1 MKIDLPYNLSFIQQ
15 HFSNHHKYL
24 VKLGGFKDGAYV
36 ADYFSLKESKIL
48 ISGGVGSNVRF
59 ESDFFDINK
68 QVNIVLVD
76 LTVSVVRMIARGF
89 YHFIKK
95 GQSGYRSLSEV
106 LNYLFFIRQ
115 GRLIKKYLGNLF
127 TINDILFKVNRQL
140 DIRSIFIKLD
150 IEGAEYDLLQNITDL
165 KKNITGVCIE
175 FHDLHKIENIEK
187 LKKLLAEHE
196 FLIVHISVNE
206 VCLTNGNYPSVLD
219 ISLAPND
226 QVSSF
231 SEEENYYEELYLQA
245 SNTLDHELIY
255 LKR

>member
-36 ADYFSLKESKIL
+36 ANYFSLMESKIL
-48 ISGGVGSNVRF
+48 ICGGVGSNVRF
-59 ESDFFDINK
+59 ESDFFDINQ

-76 LTVSVVRMIARGF
+76 PTVSVVRMIARGF

-106 LNYLFFIRQ
+106 LNYLFLIRQ
-115 GRLIKKYLGNLF
+115 GKLIKKYLGNLF

-140 DIRSIFIKLD
+140 DDRSIFIKLD
-150 IEGAEYDLLQNITDL
+150 IEGAEYDLLQNIIDL
-165 KKNITGVCIE
+165 KKKITGVSIE
-175 FHDLHKIENIEK
+175 FHDLHDFKNIEK
-187 LKKLLAEHE
+187 LKKFLDELE
-196 FLIVHISVNE
+196 FSIVHISVNE
-206 VCLTNGNYPSVLD
+206 VCLTNGNYPSVLE

-226 QVSSF
+226 QLCPS
-231 SEEENYYEELYLQA
+231 SEEEKYYEEMYLQA
-245 SNTLDHELIY
+245 SNTLDHELVY